1 MFGRLLAFASVAGVP
16 VVNYIFT
23 HPKLHPFG
31 PFHKICP
38 YCRLQTLQFNFFKYI
53 ASILHCSLSCNK
65 YSLRTF
71 MALAKYNQ
79 CIFNVSSSISGHLTN
94 GDTFSNPRV
103 VSEDS
108 TVQSNIIISLPVR
121 KIYKITFEVQG

>member
-1 MFGRLLAFASVAGVP
+1 
-16 VVNYIFT
+16 
-23 HPKLHPFG
+23 
-31 PFHKICP
+31 
-38 YCRLQTLQFNFFKYI
+38 
-53 ASILHCSLSCNK
+53 
-65 YSLRTF
+65 

-79 CIFNVSSSISGHLTN
+79 CIFNVSSSINGHLPN

-103 VSEDS
+103 VPEDS